1 MCSEDRLKKG
11 LKPVCVIS
19 CVGRALD
26 IGTEDYLKS
35 IYGSDIKRLNPED
48 FPYAYVNGTTDTG
61 PNLFIK
67 KMPKVGETGGMRM
80 HKSPAYTG
88 KTH

>member
-1 MCSEDRLKKG
+1 MCSEDRLNNG

-26 IGTEDYLKS
+26 IGTADY
-35 IYGSDIKRLNPED
+35 IQGTYPDAVRLNPDD
-48 FPYAYVNGTTDTG
+48 FPYAYVNGRADTG

-67 KMPKVGETGGMRM
+67 RLPKVGETGGMRI
-80 HKSPAYTG
+80 HKSSVYTG
-88 KTH
+88 RL